1 MINKI
6 LIIQI
11 PILAVIVLAETL
23 DMEQVAGL
31 ILVALGK
38 IGRQLKRLHNH

>member
-23 DMEQVAGL
+23 DMKQVAGL
-31 ILVALGK
+31 ILVALG
-38 IGRQLKRLHNH
+38 RQWKRLHNH